1 MQLMKK
7 TAIKAA
13 KEAGKI
19 LLRYYS
25 KSVNA
30 QSKGETYNLVTAAD
44 IASDQEI
51 IRIIKSRY
59 PSHSL
64 LTEESGEKINSSEY
78 CWIIDPLDGTNN
90 FYHKFPMFCVSV
102 ALYKNGT
109 PLIGVV
115 FDPLK
120 KELFCAEKNRG
131 AYLNTKRIEVSDT
144 NKLNKSLLALGFYYE
159 RGTLMR
165 KSLDQMK
172 KFFYE
177 NVHGIR
183 RTGSAAL
190 DLCYTAC
197 GRIDGYWELKLN
209 PWDYAAGSLIVMEA
223 GGKVTDTRGKKYDL
237 MMKNI
242 VASNRKIHKEMIKIL
257 GE

>member
-1 MQLMKK
+1 MKR

-19 LLRYYS
+19 ILQYYS
-25 KSVNA
+25 KNVNA
-30 QSKGETYNLVTAAD
+30 MSKGNTYDLVTEADLAA
-44 IASDQEI
+44 ENKI
-51 IRIIKSRY
+51 ISIIKNRF
-59 PSHSL
+59 PNHSL
-64 LTEESGEKINSSEY
+64 LTEESGEETHKSDY

-90 FYHKFPMFCVSV
+90 FYHKFPMFCVSI
-102 ALYKNGT
+102 ALYKKRK

-120 KELFCAEKNRG
+120 NELFYAEKNEG
-131 AYLNTKRIEVSDT
+131 AYLNNKKINVS
-144 NKLNKSLLALGFYYE
+144 NVSNLSKSLLALGFYYE
-159 RGTLMR
+159 RGLLMR
-165 KSLDQMK
+165 KTLDQMK

-197 GRIDGYWELKLN
+197 GRFDGYWELKLN
-209 PWDYAAGSLIVMEA
+209 PWDYAAGSLILTES
-223 GGKVTDTRGKKYDL
+223 GGRITDIQGKRYNL
-237 MMKNI
+237 MMGN
-242 VASNRKIHKEMIKIL
+242 VAASNGKIHKDMIRVVNQ
-257 GE
+257 